1 MAVEYESL
9 DRRTTASLSQPD
21 QRSMSSAA
29 MAHSGAASAAGSPGP
44 RAEISNL
51 ATSRIRAIANA
62 AMGRENIAAFWF
74 GESDRPTPDFIR
86 EAAMASLGRGETFYS
101 HNLGLMALREKIA
114 GYLTTLHSSAVN
126 ADRIAVTGSGVS
138 ALMLS
143 AQMLVSPGDRVV
155 IVTPVWPN
163 VTEIPKI
170 LGAEVVR
177 VPLSVVDG
185 RWTLDIDRLSAA
197 LTPETRALW
206 LGSPNNPT
214 GWTIPRNELAA
225 IFEHCRNLGIW
236 VVTDDVY
243 ERLTYGDEAAPSLL
257 PIATPEDRL
266 ISVNSFSK
274 AWSMTG
280 WRIGWMVAP
289 PPFIAELTKV
299 IEYNTS
305 CVPVFVQA
313 GAVAALDARNGE
325 TAVTELRARLGQSRD
340 LLLNRLRRHAAI
352 EAPEAD
358 GAMYAFFRIADRT
371 DDMALAQALLEDV
384 GLGLAP
390 GSAFGPEGE
399 GWLRWCFAA
408 SPEKIEDG
416 LDRLARFLGRNE
428 IKQ

>member
-1 MAVEYESL
+1 MNVPA
-9 DRRTTASLSQPD
+9 TPLS
-21 QRSMSSAA
+21 RGLSAA
-29 MAHSGAASAAGSPGP
+29 QTGDFTPLP
-44 RAEISNL
+44 RAEISTI
-51 ATSRIRAIANA
+51 ATSRIREIANA
-62 AMGRENIAAFWF
+62 AMGRDNVAAFWF
-74 GESDRPTPDFIR
+74 GESDRPTPGFIR
-86 EAAMASLGRGETFYS
+86 DAAMASLGRGETFYS
-101 HNLGLMALREKIA
+101 HNLGLPALREKIA
-114 GYLTTLHSSAVN
+114 GYLATRHGSPID

-185 RWTLDIDRLSAA
+185 RWRLDTDRLRAA
-197 LTPETRALW
+197 LTPQTRALW

-214 GWTIPRNELAA
+214 GWTIPRDELSAV
-225 IFEHCRNLGIW
+225 FEHCRKLGIW

-243 ERLTYGDEAAPSLL
+243 ERLTYGDDAAPSLL
-257 PIATPEDRL
+257 PVATPEDRL

-289 PPFIAELTKV
+289 PPFITELTKV

-313 GAVAALDARNGE
+313 GAIAALDKRDGE
-325 TAVTELRARLGQSRD
+325 PTVAELRARLGQSRD
-340 LLLNRLRRHAAI
+340 LLLKGLRRHAAI

-358 GAMYAFFRIADRT
+358 GAMYAFFRIGGRN
-371 DDMALAQALLEDV
+371 DDMALAHALLEEV

-416 LDRLARFLGRNE
+416 LDRLARFLEHN
-428 IKQ
+428 KTTK